1 MKRKFNHHEIFKIV
15 IKTMYIST
23 GIIMLIL
30 YLNGIYLYITE
41 FGFGGNL
48 G

>member
-1 MKRKFNHHEIFKIV
+1 MKRKFNHYEIFKIV
-15 IKTMYIST
+15 IKTTYIST

-30 YLNGIYLYITE
+30 YLNCVYEYFTE